1 MVSSKDI
8 LEKFYEAMKRDSK
21 DNDDEEIHVSSL
33 CYDCMRKV
41 YYQMTRKEQYF
52 DLKTMITFWMG
63 RAIHNTPILKESEIP
78 LKWKGIVGTCDEY
91 EDGVLLE
98 KKTCTK
104 IPMNPNQHHV
114 KQTEYYAFMLNESKR
129 PVTQAFVAYIDLANR
144 EIQPFE
150 VRLRDMEDIKVEML
164 RKKEQIEFAM
174 RNKVLPER
182 SIGWLCSYCNFS
194 QLCFGNIK

>member
-1 MVSSKDI
+1 MATTKDV
-8 LEKFYEAMKRDSK
+8 LEKFYEAMKKDSK
-21 DNDDEEIHVSSL
+21 DNDAGEIHVSNL
-33 CYDCMRKV
+33 CYDCMRRV
-41 YYQMTRKEQYF
+41 YYQMTRQDQYF

-63 RAIHNTPILKESEIP
+63 RAVHSTPILKESEIP
-78 LKWKGIVGTCDEY
+78 LSWKGIVGTCDEY

-114 KQTEYYAFMLNESKR
+114 KQTEYYAFMLNEAKK

-150 VRLRDMEDIKVEML
+150 VRLREMEEIRVEML
-164 RKKEQIEFAM
+164 RKKEQIDFAM

-182 SIGWLCSYCNFS
+182 SVGWLCQYCVFANI
-194 QLCFGNIK
+194 CFGNGK